1 MMQIWDSNNDTA
13 AIEHENVYSHLI
25 PMTTAIG
32 KEYLWWIYLIYG
44 ISNEKEY
51 ELQKK
56 KNPDLPTEKKKKEL
70 KELKV
75 TTDEHF
81 IHTPKKKKKRFL
93 NNKTKW
99 HGHYHTTVV

>member
-56 KNPDLPTEKKKKEL
+56 KNPDLPTEKKKKGI
-70 KELKV
+70 KRIKSNNWW
-75 TTDEHF
+75 TFYTY
-81 IHTPKKKKKRFL
+81 TKKKKKRFL